1 MPAPVSPATH
11 PNGPETSSFSPR
23 GLWSDLWRRF
33 CHDRA
38 ALFGAIVL
46 GIIMIAVSFGPIA
59 YHASATEI
67 DFARSSLSPSL
78 AHPCGTNDL
87 GQDQLARLL
96 MGGRVSLAV
105 GLAAMSLAMSLGTT
119 IGAIAGFYG
128 GLIDTLLMRLTDLF
142 LSLPQLP
149 LLLLV
154 VYLFR
159 DSLSAIAGPET
170 SIFLLVIV
178 LIGGLNWMSVARL
191 VRAGFLTTRSMDYVT
206 AARAL
211 GASPLRLIF
220 VHILPNIIGTVIVAA
235 TLGVGSAI
243 VTESTLSFLGLGFPP
258 DVPTWGRM
266 LYDAQNHI
274 MTAPYQAL
282 FPGLAIFLTVLSI
295 NYIGDGLRDAFDP
308 KSPSPNP

>member
-1 MPAPVSPATH
+1 
-11 PNGPETSSFSPR
+11 
-23 GLWSDLWRRF
+23 
-33 CHDRA
+33 
-38 ALFGAIVL
+38 
-46 GIIMIAVSFGPIA
+46 
-59 YHASATEI
+59 
-67 DFARSSLSPSL
+67 
-78 AHPCGTNDL
+78 
-87 GQDQLARLL
+87 
-96 MGGRVSLAV
+96 
-105 GLAAMSLAMSLGTT
+105 
-119 IGAIAGFYG
+119 
-128 GLIDTLLMRLTDLF
+128 
-142 LSLPQLP
+142 
-149 LLLLV
+149 
-154 VYLFR
+154 
-159 DSLSAIAGPET
+159 
-170 SIFLLVIV
+170 
-178 LIGGLNWMSVARL
+178 MSVARL